1 MLRRWRC
8 RHQTGIG
15 KPHAFHDVLA
25 KPSTLNRIFRMPRV
39 WRDAPWTKKVFR
51 QHFRAWL
58 VDWVCTLST
67 AAQRST
73 TTMTIPAQDRSDIAL
88 REAEIDNHRLT
99 ALILLFTHVFQ
110 PGPSAT
116 G

>member
-1 MLRRWRC
+1 MRKLR
-8 RHQTGIG
+8 
-15 KPHAFHDVLA
+15 AFTMF
-25 KPSTLNRIFRMPRV
+25 SLNR
-39 WRDAPWTKKVFR
+39 APSIGSVHASSVARCTVYQKGVHGSTFV
-51 QHFRAWL
+51 AWL
-58 VDWVCTLST
+58 VDWVCTFST

-88 REAEIDNHRLT
+88 READIDNHRLT

-110 PGPSAT
+110 LGPSAT